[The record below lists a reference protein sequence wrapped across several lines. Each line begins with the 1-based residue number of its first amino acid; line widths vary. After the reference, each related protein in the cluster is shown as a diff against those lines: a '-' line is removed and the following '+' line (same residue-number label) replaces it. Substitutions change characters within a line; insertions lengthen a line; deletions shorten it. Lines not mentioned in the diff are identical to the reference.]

1 MVSPEFKGH
10 MQHYLALPFRRDAK
24 ACVLCYNISQAVPL
38 RVVGILNL
46 ALVFVISRAFGNI
59 NKVSIE
65 VKGGHRATKRQRLMP
80 RLNWGDE

>member
-1 MVSPEFKGH
+1 LSNSPAIYNITL
-10 MQHYLALPFRRDAK
+10 HYRLEDDAK
-24 ACVLCYNISQAVPL
+24 ACVLCYNISQALPL

-46 ALVFVISRAFGNI
+46 AFVFVISRAFGNI
-59 NKVSIE
+59 NEVSIE